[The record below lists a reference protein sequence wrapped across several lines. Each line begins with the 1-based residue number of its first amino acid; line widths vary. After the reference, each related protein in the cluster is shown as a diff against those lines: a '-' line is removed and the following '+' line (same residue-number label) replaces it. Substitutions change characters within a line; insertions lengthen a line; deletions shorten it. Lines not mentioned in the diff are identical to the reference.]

1 MKRLTISMFISIFVL
16 TGLASATFG
25 EDVNVR
31 NAIKAEGAR
40 LNVVGWGYWGLPE
53 EKWIPAFEKYVKE
66 EYGANVTV
74 KWSPT
79 AGSESLAV
87 LKIANAAG
95 REPPYD
101 VYMTSRMWAFRMK
114 ELELS
119 IKYFPDPLMSRMEK
133 VPDYLKDEDGHW
145 VNFQAT
151 STFTIIANKK
161 YVSAEAISKLKDLKD
176 LANPA
181 WAKHLVLFS
190 PTNSMGIGT
199 LVAICKSLGL
209 DYHKPEDV
217 TKTLEWIRDNL
228 QPLMLQWVPNEGIQ
242 DMLME
247 REEGWVLY
255 SNPSFYRYYKVKGL
269 DMEQILPASGLQN
282 RNGMA
287 LIAKD
292 TSHPTLAK
300 IWLNW
305 ILGPDWTLQ
314 KFSGIK
320 RVIWFGAM
328 EGVIIPD
335 FWADVP
341 EDAKPL
347 YLSPEEL
354 KGKFYEP
361 DWDYI
366 ASQTDKWVQEFQSI
380 VLK

>member
-1 MKRLTISMFISIFVL
+1 MKRLTISVFISIFVL
-16 TGLASATFG
+16 TGLVSATFG

-31 NAIKAEGAR
+31 NAIKAEDAA

-53 EKWIPAFEKYVKE
+53 DVWIPAFQKYVKE
-66 EYGANVTV
+66 KYGVSVTV

-87 LKIANAAG
+87 LKVAAVAG
-95 REPPYD
+95 RKPPYD

-114 ELELS
+114 ELNLS
-119 IKYFPDPLMSRMEK
+119 TKYFPDPLVSRMEK
-133 VPDYLKDEDGHW
+133 VPSYFKDEDGYW

-151 STFTIIANKK
+151 STFTIIVNKK

-176 LANPA
+176 LANPV
-181 WAKHLVLFS
+181 WAKHLVLFA
-190 PTNSMGIGT
+190 PTNAMGIGT
-199 LVAICKSLGL
+199 LVAICRSLGL
-209 DYHKPEDV
+209 DYHKPADM

-228 QPLMLQWVPNEGIQ
+228 QPLILQWVPNEGIQ

-255 SNPSFYRYYKVKGL
+255 SNPSFYRLYKVKGL

-292 TSHPTLAK
+292 TPHLTLAK
-300 IWLNW
+300 IWINW
-305 ILGPDWTLQ
+305 ILSPDWELQ
-314 KFSGIK
+314 KFPGIK
-320 RVIWFGAM
+320 KDIWFGAM

-347 YLSPEEL
+347 YSSPEEL

-366 ASQTDKWVQEFQSI
+366 ASQTDKWIREFQSI
-380 VLK
+380 VVK